1 MREPIPLTEDMK
13 EKLLQ
18 LRSEGV
24 SLRSLGRHFGVSH
37 MTIKRWLKSDT
48 VTKFLSSTVFK
59 RGDSAKLTRDVQS
72 GVYCLYAGDIV
83 IFSNFDP
90 EANTGWV
97 KSDRLRG
104 DVVVDVPMDALETIH
119 SIKQTIKLLKVIFF
133 LAFPIY

>member
-1 MREPIPLTEDMK
+1 MK

-24 SLRSLGRHFGVSH
+24 SLRTLGRRFGVSH
-37 MTIKRWLKSDT
+37 MTIKHWLKSDT

-59 RGDSAKLTRDVQS
+59 RGDCARLTRDVQS
-72 GVYCLYAGDIV
+72 GAFCLNAGDIV
-83 IFSNFDP
+83 IFSDFDP

-104 DVVVDVPMDALETIH
+104 DVVVDVPMDALEKFTRLN
-119 SIKQTIKLLKVIFF
+119 KR
-133 LAFPIY
+133 